1 MALATSGTMSIGG
14 TTANR
19 SINLELGRSAT
30 ATSSLGESALRNL
43 ANDTS
48 GAISMSAFY
57 GKSSTDT
64 QTVTVGRYFDGTAY
78 VPTDNYGFSL
88 TFGGGFGSISDGTLS
103 LTGNTTI
110 KDIRWNNLVPEIYLQ
125 LSAIVPNSGWTTMTI
140 AGSALSRSSASFSQ
154 SSGITT
160 WKWTSANLFGTTV
173 GATKSV
179 VFT

>member
-1 MALATSGTMSIGG
+1 MALQ
-14 TTANR
+14 
-19 SINLELGRSAT
+19 
-30 ATSSLGESALRNL
+30 
-43 ANDTS
+43 TS
-48 GAISMSAFY
+48 GAISLGDIHVEAAGSGYAFSSISSLNDADIRGLIGSTAGTTVSFSNFY
-57 GKSSTDT
+57 GASSTDT
-64 QTVTVGRYFDGTAY
+64 QTVTVGRYYDGTAY